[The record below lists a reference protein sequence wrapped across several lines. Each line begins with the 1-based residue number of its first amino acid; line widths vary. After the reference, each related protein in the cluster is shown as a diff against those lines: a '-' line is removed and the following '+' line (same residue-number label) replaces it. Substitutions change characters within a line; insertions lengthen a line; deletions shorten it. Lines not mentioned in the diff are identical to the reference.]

1 MTSGYPKQVEQK
13 KVSNYLNT
21 VVVRE
26 RPINN
31 IEMKNEYLRTSKI
44 KSVLDE
50 ERIGKLMPISEFNK
64 KREINQPP
72 FARKTLELKSGDI
85 PVNVLIE

>member
-1 MTSGYPKQVEQK
+1 
-13 KVSNYLNT
+13 
-21 VVVRE
+21 
-26 RPINN
+26 
-31 IEMKNEYLRTSKI
+31 
-44 KSVLDE
+44 VLDE
-50 ERIGKLMPISEFNK
+50 ERIGKLMPVSEFNK